1 MEMLVESEQKW
12 LYSKHGVERM
22 PCKSVEVES
31 VHGTQITIVNETL
44 ESRKSDVK
52 KAKRS
57 DCIRMKERDRDEI

>member
-44 ESRKSDVK
+44 ESRKIRCEKGEK
-52 KAKRS
+52 KV
-57 DCIRMKERDRDEI
+57 IVFE